1 MTDFE
6 KLNPRVVL
14 IYFCYIIFI
23 FMSCINPVLCPV
35 HVIFSFLMGLCLRK
49 DKILKTVKFN
59 VFMGL
64 ALTFVNPI
72 FSTGGETVLFT
83 IFGRKY
89 TAQRLIYGFV
99 LACIFVSV
107 VNRFTC
113 LGRILTSD
121 KFMYIFGGKFPNL
134 CTLLTMTIGLI
145 PFLQRKIT
153 EIKEARQ
160 NLSTQRGIKFAFECI
175 NIALSYGFEHRI
187 NLSFSMKNRAFGTG
201 KATRYTNYAFKFWD
215 TAFLFVSSLL
225 FFALLFLRQNRLV
238 NIEIIPKLIFP
249 QITSKEITGLA
260 CEIAL
265 LALPILTAIIKE
277 IKWKYSISKI

>member
-6 KLNPRVVL
+6 KLNPTVVL

-107 VNRFTC
+107 
-113 LGRILTSD
+113 
-121 KFMYIFGGKFPNL
+121 
-134 CTLLTMTIGLI
+134 
-145 PFLQRKIT
+145 
-153 EIKEARQ
+153 
-160 NLSTQRGIKFAFECI
+160 
-175 NIALSYGFEHRI
+175 
-187 NLSFSMKNRAFGTG
+187 
-201 KATRYTNYAFKFWD
+201 
-215 TAFLFVSSLL
+215 
-225 FFALLFLRQNRLV
+225 
-238 NIEIIPKLIFP
+238 
-249 QITSKEITGLA
+249 
-260 CEIAL
+260 
-265 LALPILTAIIKE
+265 
-277 IKWKYSISKI
+277 